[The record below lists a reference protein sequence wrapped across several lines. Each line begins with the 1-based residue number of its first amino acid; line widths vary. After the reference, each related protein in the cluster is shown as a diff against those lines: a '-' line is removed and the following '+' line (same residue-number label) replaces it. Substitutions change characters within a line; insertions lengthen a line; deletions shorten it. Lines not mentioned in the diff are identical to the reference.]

1 MVNWI
6 AIIISGM
13 TTFFVLVALLK
24 TNILSSVLDRPNHR
38 SLHAVPIPRSGG
50 LAIMMGVLVALLA
63 NWLPDNA
70 LIIGLSLL
78 LVAISFLDDLGNI
91 SVIWRFLTH
100 FAAAA
105 IFVVA
110 SFPHSI
116 GLLEGVFLVLAIVW
130 VTNLFNFMDGSDG
143 LAGGM
148 AFFGFGF
155 YGIAAW
161 VHGDTVFSSLNGG
174 IMGSALAFLCFNFHP
189 ARVFMGD
196 AGSIPLGFLAAVF
209 GLLGWMNGVWPLWFP
224 PLIFA
229 PFIADASITL
239 TKRIFAREK
248 VWQAHRSH
256 YYQRLVLMGWGH
268 GRTAVAEYMLMAIT
282 GATAVL
288 LLEQPGYIQGCGLL
302 LWGVVYGVL
311 MLWVDAQW
319 RHQKPRQS
327 DVASAI

>member
-1 MVNWI
+1 
-6 AIIISGM
+6 
-13 TTFFVLVALLK
+13 
-24 TNILSSVLDRPNHR
+24 
-38 SLHAVPIPRSGG
+38 
-50 LAIMMGVLVALLA
+50 
-63 NWLPDNA
+63 
-70 LIIGLSLL
+70 
-78 LVAISFLDDLGNI
+78 
-91 SVIWRFLTH
+91 
-100 FAAAA
+100 
-105 IFVVA
+105 
-110 SFPHSI
+110 
-116 GLLEGVFLVLAIVW
+116 
-130 VTNLFNFMDGSDG
+130 
-143 LAGGM
+143 
-148 AFFGFGF
+148 
-155 YGIAAW
+155 
-161 VHGDTVFSSLNGG
+161 
-174 IMGSALAFLCFNFHP
+174 
-189 ARVFMGD
+189 MGD